1 MRRVVLAVAALGC
14 AAFSRSDKLP
24 FEMRSSSFPGSLG
37 AFFLLFAAVS
47 LTGCQGEEKERPPIL
62 GGCSDCGGTPG
73 TSGGS
78 SGGGNEGGTG
88 GVAEGTLTGNVLEYV
103 DTLFD
108 ATKPSEADATVYAFS
123 TTSGTAQ
130 GELAVDGAYTLDDVA
145 VSIEGFVA
153 AVPSDDEEYVTTLF
167 TADTTDG
174 REDVVLTQRVYLD
187 DLYAPTSLNPNP
199 DRGTVVLR
207 LRNSVGD
214 GVPDVSV
221 TASDAERV
229 LFRDINVYSE
239 SRTTTT
245 NDGVAVLLNVEAS
258 AFPGGFVPLALG
270 GAVTR
275 TLTVRVARDA
285 VTILDIVL

>member
-1 MRRVVLAVAALGC
+1 MSRVRGGWIFGRTV
-14 AAFSRSDKLP
+14 
-24 FEMRSSSFPGSLG
+24 
-37 AFFLLFAAVS
+37 LLFAAAALLV
-47 LTGCQGEEKERPPIL
+47 GCQTEEKERPPIL
-62 GGCSDCGGTPG
+62 GGCTTCGGTPG
-73 TSGGS
+73 TSGGNNS

-88 GVAEGTLTGNVLEYV
+88 GAIEGTLTGSVLEYT

-108 ATKPSEADATVYAFS
+108 STKPSDAETTVFAFS
-123 TTSGTAQ
+123 TTTGTAK
-130 GELAVDGAYTLDDVA
+130 GEVAVDGVYVLEDVA

-153 AVPSDDEEYVTTLF
+153 AFPADNDDYVTTMF

-174 REDVVLTQRVYLD
+174 RENVVLTPRVYLD
-187 DLYAPTSLNPNP
+187 DLYAPVSSNPSP

-221 TASDAERV
+221 TATDAEGI
-229 LFRDINVYSE
+229 LYRDINVYSE

-258 AFPGGFVPLALG
+258 AFPGGFVSLALG
-270 GAVTR
+270 GAANR

-285 VTILDIVL
+285 VTVLDVVL